1 MKDLKRILIFRYAVL
16 VAAVM
21 VGVSL
26 IIIIP
31 IRSFTLT
38 REKEALEEEAVLFSR
53 EFQHF
58 FVDQT
63 PPSEIDDYM
72 EALAGDLTT
81 RLTLI
86 DTDGEVLGESLYP
99 AEEMESHLMRPEVAA
114 ALEGRVESS
123 IRESRTLGG
132 SYIYSAAPVE
142 SNGEVVGVIRVALA
156 VKDVTPVVMQLWW
169 IFLAAFGA
177 LLLVIV
183 AVSIWTERTIMHDL
197 REVREA
203 ASSLAAGDLS
213 RRVAE
218 PDIRDFAELA
228 RDFNLMAEQVRQRL
242 DEAAAERGK
251 MEAVLRNVSTGV
263 MVTDSEG
270 RILLVNPA
278 AESILGVEQD
288 KAEGSRVIEIFYS
301 RDLDIAVSRAASGE
315 SVDEQIELLYPKKA
329 LLHLKSNPVSGS
341 DGSVLAT
348 VSAIEDVTA
357 FARLNQMRQ
366 DFVANVSHELRTPV
380 ASIRALTE
388 SLVAGAWEQKDTA
401 ERFLADLDREAS
413 RLSQLIEDLLVLS
426 RLESKEAEL
435 KIERIELDGLI
446 RECIDAKAKLA
457 KEYEV
462 SVEGPDRETGITVMG
477 DRRLLR
483 TALNNLMDNA
493 IKYNRLGG
501 KVTVGCG
508 RETDGVAVRV
518 TDTGIGI
525 PREELPRIFERFFRV
540 DKARSRETGGT
551 GLGLSIV
558 KHIADLH
565 GGGVSVQSVEGEGS
579 TFVIILPER

>member
-1 MKDLKRILIFRYAVL
+1 
-16 VAAVM
+16 
-21 VGVSL
+21 
-26 IIIIP
+26 
-31 IRSFTLT
+31 
-38 REKEALEEEAVLFSR
+38 
-53 EFQHF
+53 
-58 FVDQT
+58 
-63 PPSEIDDYM
+63 
-72 EALAGDLTT
+72 
-81 RLTLI
+81 
-86 DTDGEVLGESLYP
+86 
-99 AEEMESHLMRPEVAA
+99 
-114 ALEGRVESS
+114 
-123 IRESRTLGG
+123 
-132 SYIYSAAPVE
+132 
-142 SNGEVVGVIRVALA
+142 
-156 VKDVTPVVMQLWW
+156 
-169 IFLAAFGA
+169 
-177 LLLVIV
+177 
-183 AVSIWTERTIMHDL
+183 MHDL

-508 RETDGVAVRV
+508 KEMDGVAVRV
-518 TDTGIGI
+518 ADTGIGI